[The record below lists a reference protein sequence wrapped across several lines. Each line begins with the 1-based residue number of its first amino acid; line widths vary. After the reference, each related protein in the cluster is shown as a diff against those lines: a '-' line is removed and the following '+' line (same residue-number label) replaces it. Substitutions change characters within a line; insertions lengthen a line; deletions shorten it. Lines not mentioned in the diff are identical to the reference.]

1 MANKNKPKAKA
12 ADLSLDPVAMMN
24 KWDSPFS
31 LLSMSME
38 VDEQMQEDTMK
49 RSNTPFYPWFRDH
62 VRRSAKR
69 SFTPEYF
76 TMGLMDEVGKYKEE
90 RLRADGWPPQG
101 KQLDEVVSRAGNVY
115 WYIYGLCSALEEV
128 APETVE
134 DDGYDLN
141 QADFRKVL
149 GPLCGAVREWAHGD
163 QDRAVLWPQV
173 QASVSRLLRHMA
185 RGSVMPTEEVMRLNI
200 AKIKSNNS
208 DSQKKGNSTGNFLK
222 KGFLLK
228 KEEQTNMT
236 RTNSNGEKK
245 KKSDEEYCV
254 PGKSTV
260 KIGEKIITIS
270 GDCEEL
276 VGTASN
282 FLDGYFNVTPLREE
296 DSGEAALLHSI
307 IQDMPRPEVGC
318 EDGDGEGSR
327 NTVATTRGGH
337 VAQHS

>member
-1 MANKNKPKAKA
+1 MASDKKPKAKA
-12 ADLSLDPVAMMN
+12 AGPPLDPVAMMN
-24 KWDSPFS
+24 QWDSPFS
-31 LLSMSME
+31 VLSMYGKI
-38 VDEQMQEDTMK
+38 DEQMREDTMK

-101 KQLDEVVSRAGNVY
+101 KQLDEIVSRAGNVY
-115 WYIYGLCSALEEV
+115 WYIYGLCSAMEEV
-128 APETVE
+128 TPETVE

-149 GPLCGAVREWAHGD
+149 GPLCGAVREWAQGD
-163 QDRAVLWPQV
+163 KDRAVLRPRV

-185 RGSVMPTEEVMRLNI
+185 RGSVVPPEEVMRLNI
-200 AKIKSNNS
+200 AKIKSNPS
-208 DSQKKGNSTGNFLK
+208 DSQKKEDSFGNFLK

-236 RTNSNGEKK
+236 TTNGKGENK

-254 PGKSTV
+254 PGKS
-260 KIGEKIITIS
+260 KDLG
-270 GDCEEL
+270 
-276 VGTASN
+276 
-282 FLDGYFNVTPLREE
+282 TPLP
-296 DSGEAALLHSI
+296 S
-307 IQDMPRPEVGC
+307 PEV
-318 EDGDGEGSR
+318 D
-327 NTVATTRGGH
+327 
-337 VAQHS
+337 

>member
-1 MANKNKPKAKA
+1 MASDKKPKAKA
-12 ADLSLDPVAMMN
+12 AVPPLDPVAMMN
-24 KWDSPFS
+24 QWDSPFS
-31 LLSMSME
+31 VLSMYGKI
-38 VDEQMQEDTMK
+38 DEQMREDTMK

-101 KQLDEVVSRAGNVY
+101 KQLDEIVSRAGNVY
-115 WYIYGLCSALEEV
+115 WYIYGLCSALEGV
-128 APETVE
+128 IPETVE

-149 GPLCGAVREWAHGD
+149 GPLCGAVREWAQGD
-163 QDRAVLWPQV
+163 KDRAVLRPRV

-185 RGSVMPTEEVMRLNI
+185 RGSVVPPEEVMRLNI
-200 AKIKSNNS
+200 AKIKSNHS
-208 DSQKKGNSTGNFLK
+208 DSQKKGDSFGNFLK

-236 RTNSNGEKK
+236 TTNGKGENK

-254 PGKSTV
+254 PGKS
-260 KIGEKIITIS
+260 KDLG
-270 GDCEEL
+270 
-276 VGTASN
+276 
-282 FLDGYFNVTPLREE
+282 TPL
-296 DSGEAALLHSI
+296 
-307 IQDMPRPEVGC
+307 PPPEV
-318 EDGDGEGSR
+318 D
-327 NTVATTRGGH
+327 
-337 VAQHS
+337 